1 MGAGRMRCGICGDS
15 ARALLIVIVM
25 ACTIAIGSSSQHR
38 ALPPAVVPNPV
49 VTGPIPANM
58 VPGDPSHRYPFF
70 STPVGLAN
78 CGYIEQEFFFEGTA
92 NAYYITSPLATG
104 SVKPG
109 SSQPYR
115 TRMIVRRPLPRKHF
129 NGVVIMEWQNVS
141 AGFDLDALWAASH
154 EHFLRRGYAWIGVS
168 AQRIG
173 VHAPVTGLKAW
184 SPSRYGT
191 LDVPN
196 DALSFDIFSQAVQA
210 VRHPA
215 GVDPM
220 GGLPVQRVLA
230 GGVSQAA
237 NFLVT
242 YHNSIH
248 PLAHIIDGFFF
259 ALGGGAVRTDLDVK
273 AFKVL
278 SETDVAGNHVAKS
291 QAWIRQPDS
300 DHFRRWEV
308 AGAAHLD
315 FHVAQELAPL
325 QTRENLPK
333 LSGAVC
339 EMPAFSHIPLY
350 FAANAAYDR
359 MVEWLIHNVEPPH
372 GADLEVSSLAEQISA
387 LARDSFGNALGGIRL
402 SQHAVPTATNTGLN
416 LPDLPATNFCRTF
429 GSYVPFDA
437 AKLAVL
443 YPNHATYV
451 SQVTRVTRANAK
463 QGFIVAEDAKA
474 TIRSAA
480 RSGIGQH

>member
-1 MGAGRMRCGICGDS
+1 MRRVVCG
-15 ARALLIVIVM
+15 ARACGLLIILVT
-25 ACTIAIGSSSQHR
+25 ACMTAVDSSSPR
-38 ALPPAVVPNPV
+38 GAPPPGLVPNPI
-49 VTGPIPANM
+49 VTGPIPATAA
-58 VPGDPSHRYPFF
+58 PGDRSHRYPFF
-70 STPVGLAN
+70 STPVDLASR
-78 CGYIEQEFFFEGTA
+78 GYVEEEFFFERTA
-92 NAYYITSPLATG
+92 NAYNISSPLATG
-104 SVKPG
+104 SVIPG

-115 TRMIVRRPLPRKHF
+115 TRMIVRRPRSRKQF
-129 NGVVIMEWQNVS
+129 NGTVIMEWQNVS
-141 AGFDLDALWAASH
+141 AGFDLDALWVASH

-168 AQRIG
+168 AQRVG

-184 SPSRYGT
+184 SPNRYGG
-191 LDVPN
+191 LNVPD

-220 GGLPVQRVLA
+220 GGLPVQRVVA

-237 NFLVT
+237 TFLVT

-273 AFKVL
+273 AFKIL

-291 QAWIRQPDS
+291 QAWIRHPDS

-333 LSGAVC
+333 LSGAGC
-339 EMPAFSHIPLY
+339 QMPAFSRIPLY
-350 FAANAAYDR
+350 FVANAAYDR
-359 MVEWLIHNVEPPH
+359 MVEWVAHNVAPPH
-372 GADLEVSSLAEQISA
+372 GAEIEVASLGEQISV
-387 LARDSFGNALGGIRL
+387 LARDSSGNALGGIRL

-443 YPNHATYV
+443 YPNHAAYL
-451 SQVTRVTRANAK
+451 SRVKKLTHENAK
-463 QGFIVAEDAKA
+463 HGFVVAEDAKA
-474 TIRSAA
+474 TIQTADRSD
-480 RSGIGQH
+480 IGRN